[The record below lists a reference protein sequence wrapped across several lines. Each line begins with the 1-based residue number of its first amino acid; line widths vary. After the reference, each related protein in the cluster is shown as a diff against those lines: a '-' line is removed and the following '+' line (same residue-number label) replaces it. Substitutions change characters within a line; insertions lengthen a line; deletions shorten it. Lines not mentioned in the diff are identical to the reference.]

1 MQPAGGDRLH
11 RDRGSAA
18 STDRAMAR
26 LQRSGERCAQRIRI
40 AHPCRPLLY
49 RGPAKGAP
57 DTLTQG
63 PCLIT
68 KLFVL
73 PLQGWILPGSA
84 SGLPEPN
91 FQSMSPTGVGFA
103 RVFRSQALSDR
114 DPAELGPMAA
124 PAALGRVPTLQGKAT
139 SSLRQASL
147 SSAVRGP
154 SVRNPISRRAPW
166 PVALDLGLLGHP

>member
-26 LQRSGERCAQRIRI
+26 LQRSGERCAQRIRV

-57 DTLTQG
+57 GTLARG

-68 KLFVL
+68 RPFGL
-73 PLQGWILPGSA
+73 PLQSWILPSSA
-84 SGLPEPN
+84 SRLPEPN
-91 FQSMSPTGVGFA
+91 SQSMSPTGVGFA
-103 RVFRSQALSDR
+103 RVFRSQAFSDR
-114 DPAELGPMAA
+114 DPAELGPTAA
-124 PAALGRVPTLQGKAT
+124 PAALGRVPTLQGKAA
-139 SSLRQASL
+139 SNLRQASL

-154 SVRNPISRRAPW
+154 SVRSPISRRAPW
-166 PVALDLGLLGHP
+166 SVALDLGLLRHP

>member
-18 STDRAMAR
+18 STDRATAR

-57 DTLTQG
+57 DKLTQG

-91 FQSMSPTGVGFA
+91 FQSKEPNGCGICEGFPKPGA
-103 RVFRSQALSDR
+103 FRSGPCRTWPHGGPGCLRPRAHPSGKSNFQPPPSF
-114 DPAELGPMAA
+114 PELCGSWP
-124 PAALGRVPTLQGKAT
+124 LG
-139 SSLRQASL
+139 
-147 SSAVRGP
+147 
-154 SVRNPISRRAPW
+154 
-166 PVALDLGLLGHP
+166 